1 MPSLKER
8 CFVLCLNRIIPNQTP
23 AEPKATATS
32 QMRRSDTLHLPL
44 TAFCLSAFIKKKPYP
59 FMRIMYIHMR
69 VNCSFPLVFRFG
81 RLLRRPPRIVLHP
94 ARRTKE
100 KGRSP
105 AFFQLFIQL
114 RFSGVC
120 KLIECVQIVYSKV
133 SKHFAVYFDTGKLK
147 TVH

>member
-23 AEPKATATS
+23 ADPKAAATS
-32 QMRRSDTLHLPL
+32 QMRRSDTLHCPV

-59 FMRIMYIHMR
+59 FIRIAYIHMR
-69 VNCSFPLVFRFG
+69 VILFISPCFAVWGLQRPASRTVHIPREK
-81 RLLRRPPRIVLHP
+81 LLT
-94 ARRTKE
+94 TKE
-100 KGRSP
+100 KGRVP

-114 RFSGVC
+114 RFSSVC

-133 SKHFAVYFDTGKLK
+133 SKHFAVYFDT
-147 TVH
+147 

>member
-1 MPSLKER
+1 
-8 CFVLCLNRIIPNQTP
+8 
-23 AEPKATATS
+23 
-32 QMRRSDTLHLPL
+32 
-44 TAFCLSAFIKKKPYP
+44 
-59 FMRIMYIHMR
+59 MRIMYIHMR

-81 RLLRRPPRIVLHP
+81 RLLRPASRIVLHP
-94 ARRTKE
+94 ARESTTKE

-114 RFSGVC
+114 RFSSVC